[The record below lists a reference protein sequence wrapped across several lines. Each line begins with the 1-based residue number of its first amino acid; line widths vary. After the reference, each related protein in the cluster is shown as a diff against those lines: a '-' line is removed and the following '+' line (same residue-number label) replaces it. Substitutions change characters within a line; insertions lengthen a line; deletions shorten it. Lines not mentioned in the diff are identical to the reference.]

1 MTRRWYCCF
10 DSQSH
15 FTCQRELLS
24 RKTENWIA
32 PIQEKRKI
40 STKFIAKFRLPC
52 SSGSNGWSVGQHTE
66 ICRVPYHSPR
76 LQKIYLYFHHWP
88 QGGLSTNTNR
98 TSKSTLHLLFSACIF
113 TRKCCRLFQH
123 KRAIFLHYERG
134 DLLDQTMS
142 SKNSLL
148 QITPTDH
155 HH

>member
-10 DSQSH
+10 GNQSH
-15 FTCQRELLS
+15 FTRQRELLT

-40 STKFIAKFRLPC
+40 STKLIAKFRLPC
-52 SSGSNGWSVGQHTE
+52 SSGSNGWSVGQLHTE
-66 ICRVPYHSPR
+66 SSRMSYHSPQ

-98 TSKSTLHLLFSACIF
+98 TSKSSLHSLFSAW
-113 TRKCCRLFQH
+113 KCCRLFQH
-123 KRAIFLHYERG
+123 KRAIFLHYERD

-142 SKNSLL
+142 TKKSNSRP